1 MFNYSN
7 SEVAN
12 VLEESNVESF
22 MINMKDKYDRSMPG
36 GTMNKKRKAL
46 VLFDIDGTLVWN
58 FSEHK
63 EAFSRAFRE
72 IYHLDCSVDCINH
85 QGMSDQKIAME
96 VLKKNGLKEEEIKNK
111 LNQCMLLVA
120 AFFEKL
126 AETSHPIVLPGVKEL
141 LDKLQQNNIML
152 GLVTGNLEP
161 IAEEKLKRSGLEKYF
176 KVGGFGSDDM
186 ERVNLI
192 KIAIKR
198 ASNLCG
204 YKISGEQ
211 VYIVGDTPEDIK
223 AAKEAKT
230 KVIAVAT
237 GCYTIKDL
245 EKFEPHYLF
254 RDLSPTEEIMKV
266 ILENK

>member
-1 MFNYSN
+1 MS
-7 SEVAN
+7 
-12 VLEESNVESF
+12 
-22 MINMKDKYDRSMPG
+22 
-36 GTMNKKRKAL
+36 KKIEAL
-46 VLFDIDGTLVWN
+46 VLFDVDGTLVWN

-85 QGMSDQKIAME
+85 QGMSDQKIAQGMSDQKIAME

-141 LDKLQQNNIML
+141 LDKLQQNIIML

-161 IAEEKLKRSGLEKYF
+161 IAEEKLKRSGLEEYF

-204 YKISGEQ
+204 YKISEEQ